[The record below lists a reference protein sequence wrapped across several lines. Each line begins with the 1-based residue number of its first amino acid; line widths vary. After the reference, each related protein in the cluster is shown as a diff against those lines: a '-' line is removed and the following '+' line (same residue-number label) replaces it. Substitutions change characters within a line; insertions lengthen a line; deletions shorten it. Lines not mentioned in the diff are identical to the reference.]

1 MGGQAQDDRI
11 KSMADRPGS
20 TLKRFI
26 LWDYSRASWQY
37 DVMVGLILAFIFL
50 TPREVFRDYPRP
62 KNVILVSTQGSQASY
77 WIESAAVTGGDP
89 AGRRLA
95 VERLVHAQV
104 DGKGQRVVKVE
115 PVHDEEDEIRGY
127 IAYTTR

>member
-1 MGGQAQDDRI
+1 MAGQL
-11 KSMADRPGS
+11 GS

-50 TPREVFRDYPRP
+50 TPREIFRDYPRP
-62 KNVILVSTQGSQASY
+62 KNIMLVSAEGNNASY
-77 WIESAAVTGGDP
+77 WIEPELVNGVKSAEQQKTVEKLIHSQVGGKSLAVT
-89 AGRRLA
+89 R
-95 VERLVHAQV
+95 
-104 DGKGQRVVKVE
+104 VE
-115 PVHDEEDEIRGY
+115 PVYDQEKEVRGY